1 MTLTSIEPQSVPS
14 PEEFGDRRGV
24 RVLSRLFS
32 RVGAAVL
39 VAWGA
44 VTAAFLAQVAAPGDR
59 ATAIINLRTGQVQE
73 RTPEEIAPIAAE
85 YGFDRPVVQQYLG
98 YLGGLLRGDLGTS
111 YQQHRPVWD
120 IIGEQVT
127 ATLVLTVTALVAAW
141 LIMLV
146 WVVATAGRTRRV
158 RGLGDGVDTV
168 LASLPQ
174 YWIGVV
180 LMLVFALGLGWLPV
194 VGGGP
199 VTGLILPAL
208 TLALPLAG
216 FLGQAT
222 RTEFER
228 TLEQPF
234 VLSARVR
241 GMGDTAIRVRH
252 VLRHAAL
259 APLTLTGWALGATIS
274 GAVIAESLFTRQGLG
289 RTLVSAVEARDL
301 PVVTGIVVL
310 IALVY
315 VVVNLVVDA
324 LYPLIDPRLAS

>member
-1 MTLTSIEPQSVPS
+1 M
-14 PEEFGDRRGV
+14 
-24 RVLSRLFS
+24 
-32 RVGAAVL
+32 GAAVL